1 MANNKRFFKTIS
13 LAHWHVKLSIA
24 AQLPMVLSF
33 RWEQTCEL
41 VINVKNNVMLIIF
54 THSESTLFNNLL
66 SCNKLPAVSN
76 FQSKVKEI
84 EHVAHER
91 QARSENIGRQD

>member
-1 MANNKRFFKTIS
+1 MAVVAYNFHTNWKQSEPTHFK
-13 LAHWHVKLSIA
+13 
-24 AQLPMVLSF
+24 
-33 RWEQTCEL
+33 
-41 VINVKNNVMLIIF
+41 
-54 THSESTLFNNLL
+54 NLL
-66 SCNKLPAVSN
+66 SCIKLSAVSN

>member
-1 MANNKRFFKTIS
+1 
-13 LAHWHVKLSIA
+13 
-24 AQLPMVLSF
+24 MVAYNFHTNL
-33 RWEQTCEL
+33 
-41 VINVKNNVMLIIF
+41 K
-54 THSESTLFNNLL
+54 HSESTLFNNLL
-66 SCNKLPAVSN
+66 SCIKLPAVSN

>member
-13 LAHWHVKLSIA
+13 LAHWHVKLFIG

-41 VINVKNNVMLIIF
+41 VINVKNNV
-54 THSESTLFNNLL
+54 
-66 SCNKLPAVSN
+66 
-76 FQSKVKEI
+76 VKKI
-84 EHVAHER
+84 R
-91 QARSENIGRQD
+91 R